1 MKYFVI
7 APDGNKYGPADLATL
22 NAWIAE
28 GRLTPGQMLE
38 DELGTRTPASAVPGL
53 NFPSAAAPSAPQAP
67 APGATMYQP
76 GQQPFNQAPGYYPRG
91 TGYVGDNGQSDLT
104 QAYIF
109 GALGIFCCGLI
120 FPLLGISAAN
130 RAEAKGNPGA
140 KGAKILCYIGLAWF
154 VIQVVGY
161 FILGAAGTIG
171 R

>member
-7 APDGNKYGPADLATL
+7 ASDGNKYGPADLATL

-28 GRLTPGQMLE
+28 GRLTPAQMLE
-38 DELGTRTPASAVPGL
+38 DELGTRTPASSVPGL
-53 NFPSAAAPSAPQAP
+53 NFPMAAPAAPQAGP

-109 GALGIFCCGLI
+109 GALGILCCPLI
-120 FPLLGISAAN
+120 FSLLGLSAAN

-140 KGAKILCYIGLAWF
+140 KGAKILCYVGLVLF
-154 VIQVVGY
+154 VVSIVFG
-161 FILGAAGTIG
+161 LGGGLLTAG